1 MHIDALRDLHA
12 RATRQVVELVD
23 EVRPQDLGRPTPC
36 ARWALADLLA
46 HMTGQDLGF
55 AAATRHDAGT
65 AAYTPV
71 SGAEDPFTAH
81 RAAALALVDA
91 FANAD
96 DGRQV
101 WLAEFGRRVPLASA
115 VGFHLLDTL
124 VHGWDVAAALGRQ
137 VVYDNEL
144 VEAGLGLAGTV
155 PTGEARE
162 APGAAFAPAL
172 AGGSPEDAW
181 QRTLLLLGRDPHWTP

>member
-1 MHIDALRDLHA
+1 VHIGVLRDLHA

-23 EVRPQDLGRPTPC
+23 EVRPQDLPRPTPC
-36 ARWALADLLA
+36 AGWTLADLLA

-55 AAATRHDAGT
+55 TAATREDAGA
-65 AAYTPV
+65 AAYAPV
-71 SGAEDPFTAH
+71 SGAEDPAAAH

-91 FANAD
+91 FADAD
-96 DGRQV
+96 DGRDV

-137 VVYDNEL
+137 VAYDSEL
-144 VEAGLGLAGTV
+144 VAAGLQLAGTV
-155 PTGEARE
+155 PTGPGRE

-172 AGGSPEDAW
+172 AAGGAEDAW
-181 QRTLLLLGRDPHWTP
+181 QQTLLLLGRDPHWTT